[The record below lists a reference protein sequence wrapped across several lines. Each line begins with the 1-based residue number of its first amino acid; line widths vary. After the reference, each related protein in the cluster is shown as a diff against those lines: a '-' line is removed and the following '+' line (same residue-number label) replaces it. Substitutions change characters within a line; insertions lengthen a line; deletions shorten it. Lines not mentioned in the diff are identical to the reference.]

1 MTEPDDQEVPEPGS
15 RAANQAKAEEFP
27 PGAGDDRTD
36 DDEQADAREDTDVGA
51 EDPQAPR
58 PAD

>member
-1 MTEPDDQEVPEPGS
+1 MTEPDSQDPRAPES

-36 DDEQADAREDTDVGA
+36 DEEQADARETTDVGA
-51 EDPQAPR
+51 EHPQAPR
-58 PAD
+58 LAD